1 VLKKGLVAGAVAIIM
16 TALAGDLALADTI
29 NDAQIGGSVR
39 LDNASP
45 ATEQAWLESLLDGT
59 KVTLVGS
66 GSGGS
71 YSWDYAVVKKAT
83 DWTAYADSINDNV
96 LVINGQSVTS
106 GNIRYFQAS
115 GGPYRTVP
123 EPSALLLLG
132 AGLLAVT
139 PFGWALRRR
148 G

>member
-1 VLKKGLVAGAVAIIM
+1 MKKQLAAGAVAMIL
-16 TALAGDLALADTI
+16 TALVGGPALADTI
-29 NDAQIGGSVR
+29 SDIRIGGPVT

-45 ATEQAWLESLLDGT
+45 ATEQAWLESLLGGT

-71 YSWDYAVVKKAT
+71 YSWDYAVVKKST
-83 DWTAYADSINDNV
+83 EWTAYADSINDNV
-96 LVINGQSVTS
+96 LTINGYSVDS
-106 GNIRYFQAS
+106 GHIRYFQAS
-115 GGPYRTVP
+115 GGPYQSVP